1 MKQYLELLK
10 IIKEKGSYKEPA
22 RENMPGTYSLFGYQ
36 FRHNLQEGF
45 PLLTTKKV
53 SFNNIFEDEKGNAFF
68 RCYPEMSTIDIWNED
83 VMQIAERRYK
93 EIYQGEK
100 ELFGYFQNAV

>member
-1 MKQYLELLK
+1 MKTEKTFEDLLK
-10 IIKEKGSYKEPA
+10 EMNERLGS
-22 RENMPGTYSLFGYQ
+22 NV
-36 FRHNLQEGF
+36 
-45 PLLTTKKV
+45 TTKVVFDKMYQKKV
-53 SFNNIFEDEKGNAFF
+53 CQFEDEKGNAFF